1 MKGIPVVKIVPN
13 SRADR
18 AGVKTGD
25 VILAFN
31 DLRVETLVDY
41 IKAKKLRPKRE
52 SVLVDRDGKRMYFE
66 WENAP
71 VV

>member
-1 MKGIPVVKIVPN
+1 MKGVPVVNIVPG
-13 SRADR
+13 SQADK

-25 VILAFN
+25 IILAFN